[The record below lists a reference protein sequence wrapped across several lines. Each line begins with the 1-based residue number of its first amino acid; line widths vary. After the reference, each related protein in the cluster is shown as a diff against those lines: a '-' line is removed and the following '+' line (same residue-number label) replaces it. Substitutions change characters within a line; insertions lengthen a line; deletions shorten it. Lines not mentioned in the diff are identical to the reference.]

1 MRSSIRF
8 GLVAVGT
15 LALLTIGF
23 VTFRARLEPKAEAQ
37 TVRNLQVAGC
47 DTAAAPS
54 LPTPANPNGN
64 PCLVISSF
72 RQNGPAGTQDEF
84 VEIFNASSVAVTVG
98 SLSNDPAN
106 VPAGLNL
113 GIGVFVSAGNG
124 NHPTFGQTANVSSL
138 ACQIPG
144 ATIIPG
150 RRWYLCGGVTYSL
163 SNLGANSGVQHSV
176 PDRIIGDVPA
186 GVTPGVNDIPD
197 DAGMA
202 LLNIGSNIVV
212 QCVISSLGCPSGF
225 NYPDPGGGGT
235 GSAVVLDKVGFNP
248 YGPGSPM
255 NTGPGLY
262 PANIYPSLAAQYC
275 EGTLIPSAPGGP
287 TNVAKNLGCLQPVG
301 DASVITLGPGA
312 PCPTFPNPGGPLG
325 VIAVN
330 PPYTV
335 SGPGAGQYDTFFPIT
350 DNGFIRR
357 ADGAP
362 SGVKKCYGQSGQY
375 KIERRRSGQTFAGP
389 SGELHKDSYNS
400 MALNVSPP
408 QNTNG
413 ACAQTGIAAPTI
425 CGNND
430 DFILDAPNPSTNN
443 VGVTESGTSRVS
455 SVLGS
460 AWPHAC
466 DDLVGPCTS
475 LTPNGAPPIVGTG
488 LVAEAPFDICASA
501 VIPCTV
507 NQLGPRNAERRY
519 AQDPNI
525 LGTNNDPFGT
535 FILRYRYTP
544 SAAVTGIRWRIDDLS
559 TLCGGQTATT
569 TVIATPPNPP
579 GTPQLSTAVGTQE
592 ARNLRGPDFSTVPAQ
607 TPTPSCQ
614 GEGSD
619 VGNVFTAIMKGVNHY
634 GEIVVDSSGV
644 ARVVA
649 GSVLEDVYLA
659 PAATPVTGALQPF
672 GGGSNSTFVVNTQS
686 TAVETLNVA
695 NPGPAPIAL
704 IGDGVSGGTGRFGR
718 TIAAGTAFRIAFK
731 FGVVRSG
738 RFKILLGREANI
750 AAPVVP

>member
-1 MRSSIRF
+1 MRSLIRS

-15 LALLTIGF
+15 LALLTVGF
-23 VTFRARLEPKAEAQ
+23 VAFRARLEPTAQ
-37 TVRNLQVAGC
+37 AQRNTQVAAC
-47 DTAAAPS
+47 DATVAPS
-54 LPTPANPNGN
+54 LTN

-84 VEIFNASSVAVTVG
+84 VEIFNASSVAVTV
-98 SLSNDPAN
+98 SNLSRDPAN
-106 VPAGLNL
+106 VPAGINL

-124 NHPTFGQTANVSSL
+124 NHPVFGQTANVSSL

-144 ATIIPG
+144 QTIIPG

-163 SNLGANSGVQHSV
+163 SALSTNSGVAHSI
-176 PDRIIGDVPA
+176 PDRTIGDVPA
-186 GVTPGVNDIPD
+186 GFTPGVNDIPD

-202 LLNIGSNIVV
+202 LLNIGSNIAT
-212 QCVISSLGCPSGF
+212 QCVIGSLGCPSGF

-248 YGPGSPM
+248 YGPGSPE

-325 VIAVN
+325 VIAIN
-330 PPYTV
+330 PIYTT
-335 SGPGAGQYDTFFPIT
+335 SGPGTQYDTFFPVV

-375 KIERRRSGQTFAGP
+375 KIERRRSGQTFADA
-389 SGELHKDSYNS
+389 SGEIHKDSYNS
-400 MALNVSPP
+400 VAVNVTPP
-408 QNTNG
+408 QNTDG

-443 VGVTESGTSRVS
+443 VGLTMSGVSRVS
-455 SVLGS
+455 SILGN

-466 DDLVGPCTS
+466 DDLANNCDRSNPA
-475 LTPNGAPPIVGTG
+475 GAPPIIGNTIFKQD
-488 LVAEAPFDICASA
+488 PFDICAGA
-501 VIPCTV
+501 VIPCTI

-535 FILRYRYTP
+535 FILRLRYVP
-544 SAAVTGIRWRIDDLS
+544 IAATTGQRWRINDLS
-559 TLCGGQTATT
+559 TLCGGQSATT
-569 TVIATPPNPP
+569 TVINTPPAPP
-579 GTPQLSTAVGTQE
+579 GLPQSSNGVGTQE

-619 VGNVFTAIMKGVNHY
+619 TGVFTSILKGVNHY
-634 GEIVVDSSGV
+634 GEIVVDSSGT
-644 ARVVA
+644 ARVVW
-649 GSVLEDVYLA
+649 GTVLEDVFTA
-659 PAATPVTGALQPF
+659 PAARPATGALAPF
-672 GGGSNSTFVVNTQS
+672 GGGSNATFVINT
-686 TAVETLNVA
+686 TAVGNTTVNVA
-695 NPGPAPIAL
+695 APGPAPITL
-704 IGDGVSGGTGRFGR
+704 IGDGVAGGTGSFPFPL
-718 TIAAGTAFRIAFK
+718 AANSINRIAFK

-738 RFKILLGREANI
+738 RFKLFMGREVATTS
-750 AAPVVP
+750 APQP

>member
-1 MRSSIRF
+1 MRSLLRYS
-8 GLVAVGT
+8 LVAVGT

-23 VTFRARLEPKAEAQ
+23 VTFRARLEPKAQAQ
-37 TVRNLQVAGC
+37 VRNNQVAAC

-54 LPTPANPNGN
+54 LTN

-84 VEIFNASSVAVTVG
+84 VEIFNASSVAVTVS
-98 SLSNDPAN
+98 SLSRDPAN

-124 NHPTFGQTANVSSL
+124 NHPIFGQTANVSSL

-150 RRWYLCGGVTYSL
+150 RRWFLCGGVTYSL
-163 SNLGANSGVQHSV
+163 SNLGANSGVLHSV
-176 PDRIIGDVPA
+176 PDQIIGVTPP
-186 GVTPGVNDIPD
+186 GFTPGVNDIPD

-202 LLNIGSNIVV
+202 LLNIGSNIAT
-212 QCVISSLGCPSGF
+212 QCVIGSLGCPSGF

-312 PCPTFPNPGGPLG
+312 PCPTFPNGPGNPLG

-335 SGPGAGQYDTFFPIT
+335 AGPGAGQYDTFFPVV

-375 KIERRRSGQTFAGP
+375 KIERRRSGQTFADA

-400 MALNVSPP
+400 LVVNVTPP
-408 QNTNG
+408 QNTDG

-443 VGVTESGTSRVS
+443 VGLTESGVSRVS
-455 SVLGS
+455 SVLGN

-466 DDLVGPCTS
+466 DDIAGPCTS

-488 LVAEAPFDICASA
+488 LIAQAPFDICASA
-501 VIPCTV
+501 GAEKAVIPCTL

-544 SAAVTGIRWRIDDLS
+544 TAAVSGVRWRIDDLS
-559 TLCGGQTATT
+559 TLCGGQTATN
-569 TVIATPPNPP
+569 TVINSPPLPP
-579 GTPQLSTAVGTQE
+579 GTPQSAAGVGTQE

-607 TPTPSCQ
+607 TPVPSCQ

-619 VGNVFTAIMKGVNHY
+619 TPNNVFTSILKAVNHY
-634 GEIVVDSSGV
+634 GEIVVDSSGT

-672 GGGSNSTFVVNTQS
+672 GGGSNSTFVVNT
-686 TAVETLNVA
+686 TTVAGTTLNVA
-695 NPGPAPIAL
+695 PPGPAAITL
-704 IGDGVSGGTGRFGR
+704 IGDGVSGGTGHFAYP
-718 TIAAGTAFRIAFK
+718 IAKDAPFRIAFK

-750 AAPVVP
+750 AAPVAP